1 MAVVG
6 GGQLNNVVGGPVGG
20 QEEAQPRNTDTVTP
34 AGGDRDEGGEMRRY
48 VAELSASAEAV
59 DQADNQGTLDLAPSL
74 AQAAQEWIQDNNDDN
89 QEEDNDT
96 ESLPP
101 ISENFRD
108 LNDTFDITPPT
119 NNICEND
126 HDNSENNQ
134 EGVNLNSNVNNDNT
148 ANSSENNPSLVKES
162 KGNHLP
168 ELVKQSNHCNS
179 HVESTSQTVRDY
191 NEDIEVHQVAREENI
206 TENDELSTTDIQV

>member
-1 MAVVG
+1 MVG

-20 QEEAQPRNTDTVTP
+20 QEEAQPRNTVTP

-89 QEEDNDT
+89 EQEDNDT

-168 ELVKQSNHCNS
+168 EPVKQSNHCNS
-179 HVESTSQTVRDY
+179 HVESTSQTVREC

-206 TENDELSTTDIQV
+206 TENGELSTTDIQV